1 MAPHASPVMTM
12 SVETGPEQ
20 LPVSPGRAPAGA
32 SEATQLNRLR
42 PLEVVVVQCSLC
54 GIALPLGLL
63 VPDGGLACAGI
74 RWYCKDTL
82 SCTGR
87 WTTARPPGPA
97 HMPAAPGHAL
107 AGAGEAAADGAS
119 AERPGGVSGKA
130 KSAGAAR

>member
-1 MAPHASPVMTM
+1 MAPHASAVTTM
-12 SVETGPEQ
+12 SLVTGPEQ
-20 LPVSPGRAPAGA
+20 LPVSPRLAPAGA
-32 SEATQLNRLR
+32 SEATQRNRLE
-42 PLEVVVVQCSLC
+42 PLEVVQCSLC

-63 VPDGGLACAGI
+63 VPDGGQACAGI

-97 HMPAAPGHAL
+97 HMPAAPGNAF